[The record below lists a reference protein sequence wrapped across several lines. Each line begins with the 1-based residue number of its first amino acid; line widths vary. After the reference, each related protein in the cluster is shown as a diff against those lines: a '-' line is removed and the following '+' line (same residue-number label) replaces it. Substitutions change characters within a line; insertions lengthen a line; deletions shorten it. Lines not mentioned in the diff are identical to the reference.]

1 LGTVNENVPRKSAR
15 MPPSATRDT
24 PGMGERADLIRRIYG
39 FDWAA
44 IRSRREGFDDLR
56 AMVSPDFES
65 QLSPELGERVLTGV
79 QGLEMFVE
87 AIEEDFSE
95 FQYDADEVEEIADDQ
110 VLVLGRI
117 VARARATGMPLSG
130 EFGHIWTVR
139 DGLATRVEAHRER
152 EAARRAAAAG

>member
-1 LGTVNENVPRKSAR
+1 VR
-15 MPPSATRDT
+15 
-24 PGMGERADLIRRIYG
+24 ERADLIRQMYG

-44 IRSRREGFDDLR
+44 IRSRREGFDELR

-65 QLSPELGERVLTGV
+65 QLSPELGERVLAGV

-87 AIEEDFSE
+87 AVEQDFRE
-95 FQYDADEVEEIADDQ
+95 FHYDADQLEEIGDDQ

-117 VARARATGMPLSG
+117 FARARATGMPLFG

-139 DGLATRVEAHRER
+139 DGLATRVEAHRDR
-152 EAARRAAAAG
+152 EGARKAAGA

>member
-1 LGTVNENVPRKSAR
+1 
-15 MPPSATRDT
+15 M
-24 PGMGERADLIRRIYG
+24 YG
-39 FDWAA
+39 FGWAA
-44 IRSRREGFDDLR
+44 IRSRREGFDELR

-87 AIEEDFSE
+87 AVEQDFRE
-95 FQYDADEVEEIADDQ
+95 FQYDADQLEEIGDDQ

-117 VARARATGMPLSG
+117 FARARATGMPLFG

-139 DGLATRVEAHRER
+139 DGLATRVEAHRDR
-152 EAARRAAAAG
+152 KEARKAAGA